1 MALDLSKIR
10 NDVNKEHK
18 KKGVTKPYSKED
30 VFMMEG
36 EQPASHSANCTNEYF
51 LTTKVEYDVCCNC
64 CDN

>member
-36 EQPASHSANCTNEYF
+36 VQPASHSANCTNEYF
-51 LTTKVEYDVCCNC
+51 LTTKVE
-64 CDN
+64 